1 MLVNV
6 SSVVSLGVLVAFR
19 VELVGGAPFWVFV
32 EFLAD
37 SAVDCDVGV
46 SVWIV
51 LLGMGWVAV
60 VVVCVSVCRLV
71 SVCLYV
77 CLSSL
82 CACMYV

>member
-6 SSVVSLGVLVAFR
+6 SSLVILGVLVAFR
-19 VELVGGAPFWVFV
+19 VELVGGAPIWVFV

-51 LLGMGWVAV
+51 LLDMGWVAV
-60 VVVCVSVCRLV
+60 VVVCVSVCTLWCLF
-71 SVCLYV
+71 VCLCV
-77 CLSSL
+77 CPV